1 MFKRKLK
8 LNKLKNRQENLN
20 KCLSKDNTQIAIQ
33 QMKGCSTSLVVK
45 EHKPKP
51 QCNNTSHLLRC
62 L

>member
-33 QMKGCSTSLVVK
+33 QMQILEDGGNRK
-45 EHKPKP
+45 
-51 QCNNTSHLLRC
+51 LLK
-62 L
+62 